1 MDNFGRDRFE
11 LLSAY
16 LDGEVTATESQ
27 QVQQWLKEDLK
38 VRQLYY
44 RLLSLRQGM
53 QQLPTPTPQQ
63 SPQQLSAAVFERLDQ
78 RQQRKRGVLWGGA
91 IAATA
96 LVVGSISG
104 LIKGNSSFQ
113 FADNSPESNAEQL
126 VIALNRPAVTI
137 PSAAV
142 APNPNSLI
150 RLNKPA
156 KN

>member
-16 LDGEVTATESQ
+16 LDGEVTATERQ
-27 QVQQWLKEDLK
+27 QVQQWLKEDPH
-38 VRQLYY
+38 VRQLYH

-63 SPQQLSAAVFERLDQ
+63 SSQQLSATVFERLDQ
-78 RQQRKRGVLWGGA
+78 QQRRKRGILWGGA

-104 LIKGNSSFQ
+104 LIRGNSLMPQ
-113 FADNSPESNAEQL
+113 LADSPDNAEQL
-126 VIALNRPAVTI
+126 VIAINRPAVSI

-142 APNPNSLI
+142 APNSLI
-150 RLNKPA
+150 KPNKPV

>member
-16 LDGEVTATESQ
+16 LDGEVTAAESQ

-104 LIKGNSSFQ
+104 LIRGNSLPQ
-113 FADNSPESNAEQL
+113 FADNSPDNADQL
-126 VIALNRPAVTI
+126 VIAINRPAVTI

-142 APNPNSLI
+142 APNSNSLI
-150 RLNKPA
+150 KLNKPA

>member
-38 VRQLYY
+38 VRQLYH
-44 RLLSLRQGM
+44 RLLSLRQEM
-53 QQLPTPTPQQ
+53 QQLPTTTPQQ

-91 IAATA
+91 IAAAA

-104 LIKGNSSFQ
+104 LIRGNSLPQ
-113 FADNSPESNAEQL
+113 FADSSPDNADQL
-126 VIALNRPAVTI
+126 VIAINRPAVTI

-150 RLNKPA
+150 KLNKPT